1 MKKSP
6 KDKIKTLSRSS
17 TNTFFTI
24 TNEKASDF
32 WWNFAYFLILSTA
45 ITFILANNPSNTL
58 RTTPAL
64 IILGL
69 LLSLDVF
76 PTFYLV
82 KTLIRY
88 SMNRNRK

>member
-6 KDKIKTLSRSS
+6 KEKTKTLSISS
-17 TNTFFTI
+17 TSNFFTI
-24 TNEKASDF
+24 TKEKASDF

-58 RTTPAL
+58 TTTPAL

-69 LLSLDVF
+69 LLCLDVF

-82 KTLIRY
+82 RTLIRY
-88 SMNRNRK
+88 SLNRNRK